1 MLTPGQAS
9 GNFSLPIS
17 VTVGSASHTLDV
29 PVTIAPVSGP
39 DVITRLWGSYSIL
52 QGWNTTV
59 QDQQM
64 VTSLGGFSGEVS
76 LTASVSPSVPDA
88 PVVSF
93 RPSTMIVSAGGS
105 VSYVTALLAAMTTPT
120 GNYLVTVTARSGTIT
135 HSYNAILMVGDYR
148 PQPEEPPITNATNT
162 AQTNQPQNGAG
173 NHLSPVAALSP
184 VLNLLA
190 SLWWLQTMVAMG
202 VVRIFMFYRRRLR

>member
-1 MLTPGQAS
+1 S
-9 GNFSLPIS
+9 GNFSFPIS

-64 VTSLGGFSGEVS
+64 VTGLGGFSGEVS

-93 RPSTMIVSAGGS
+93 RPSSMIVSAGGS
-105 VSYVTALLAAMTTPT
+105 VLYVTALLAAMTSRTV
-120 GNYLVTVTARSGTIT
+120 NYLVTVTARRDTIKNYY
-135 HSYNAILMVGDYR
+135 HAIL
-148 PQPEEPPITNATNT
+148 
-162 AQTNQPQNGAG
+162 
-173 NHLSPVAALSP
+173 LSVC
-184 VLNLLA
+184 
-190 SLWWLQTMVAMG
+190 
-202 VVRIFMFYRRRLR
+202 